1 MIGQLRG
8 RARNP
13 ERTAMEA
20 AAAIRHA
27 EALGHAQPVL
37 LAYHPIARMN
47 PYQALLYA
55 RSWEQGVATFP
66 LIDLDELEAVHAV
79 AQAAGVPFVLH
90 LHWTN
95 TILDGA
101 ESEEVASAMLTT
113 FLERLDAVRAGG
125 GHVVWTAHNVLPH
138 DTDRP
143 ELEARLQQ
151 GIVDR
156 ATAVHVMA
164 RNTPEAVA
172 GWFSIPADKLLY
184 VPHPN
189 YVGAYVDNVTREQ
202 ARFELDIPA
211 DERVYALLGAIKPY
225 KGPELLLD
233 AFDALTERAPAPRR
247 LLVAGPP
254 DRSEDVERF
263 LERCELH
270 PFVMLH
276 AGRIPG
282 DDMQLFLRAA
292 DLVVMP
298 YVRSL
303 NSGVLLLALS
313 FGIPVVAPAVGGIAD
328 VVTPE
333 IARTFAPGDRDSL
346 VAALLDAETLCNPSA
361 REAARRAALDYDAPT
376 LSREFAQGVVARVG
390 RRQPALA

>member
-1 MIGQLRG
+1 
-8 RARNP
+8 
-13 ERTAMEA
+13 MEA

-27 EALGHAQPVL
+27 EALGHAQPLL

-66 LIDLDELEAVHAV
+66 LIDLNELEAVHAV
-79 AQAAGVPFVLH
+79 AEAAGAPFVLH

-95 TILDGA
+95 TILDAA
-101 ESEEVASAMLTT
+101 ETEEEARAMLAH
-113 FLERLDAVRAGG
+113 FLERLDRLRSRG
-125 GHVVWTAHNVLPH
+125 GHLVWTAHNVLPH

-143 ELEARLQQ
+143 EVEALLQQ

-164 RNTPEAVA
+164 RNTRDAVA
-172 GWFSIPADKLLY
+172 GWFSIPSEKLLH

-202 ARFELDIPA
+202 ARFELDVAA

-233 AFDALTERAPAPRR
+233 AFDALSERSPAPRR
-247 LLVAGPP
+247 LVVAGPP
-254 DRSEDVERF
+254 DRSELVERF
-263 LERCELH
+263 IERCELH
-270 PFVMLH
+270 PFVLLH

-313 FGIPVVAPAVGGIAD
+313 FGVPVVAPAVGGIAD

-333 IARTFAPGDRDSL
+333 IARTFAPGDHESL
-346 VAALLDAETLCNPSA
+346 VSALIDAEALCAPAA
-361 REAARRAALDYDAPT
+361 RAAARRVAMEYDAPT
-376 LSREFAQGVVARVG
+376 LSRDFARGVLARV
-390 RRQPALA
+390 RQPQPARA

>member
-1 MIGQLRG
+1 
-8 RARNP
+8 
-13 ERTAMEA
+13 MEA

-27 EALGHAQPVL
+27 EALGHREPVL

-55 RSWEQGVATFP
+55 RSWEQGLATFP
-66 LIDLDELEAVHAV
+66 LIALDELEAVHAV

-95 TILDGA
+95 TILDGG
-101 ESEEVASAMLTT
+101 ESADVAGAMLTT
-113 FLERLDAVRAGG
+113 FLERLDALRDRG
-125 GHVVWTAHNVLPH
+125 GHLIWTTHNVLPH

-143 ELEARLQQ
+143 EVEAQLQQ

-233 AFDALTERAPAPRR
+233 AFDALTERVPAPRR

-254 DRSEDVERF
+254 DRSDDVERF

-328 VVTPE
+328 VVTRE

-346 VAALLDAETLCNPSA
+346 VAALLDAETLCNPGA
-361 REAARRAALDYDAPT
+361 REAARRVALEYDAPT
-376 LSREFAQGVVARVG
+376 LSREFARGVVARVG
-390 RRQPALA
+390 RPQPALT